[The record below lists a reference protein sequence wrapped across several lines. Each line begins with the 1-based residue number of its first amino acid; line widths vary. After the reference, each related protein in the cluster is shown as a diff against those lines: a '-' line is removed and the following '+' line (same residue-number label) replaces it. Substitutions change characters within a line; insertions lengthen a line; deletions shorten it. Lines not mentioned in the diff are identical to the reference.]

1 MNQQD
6 QQAIDELFRY
16 LYQATRRAGTRDAAA
31 EELIQRYVQQA
42 PPGLLYQM
50 AQTLVAQQHT
60 VNELRSQLTA
70 YQRQGG
76 APAGFG
82 GPQGG
87 GYGSGYGQPQYQ
99 QGYQQGGWQ
108 QGRQGG
114 GFLVG
119 AGQLALGIGG
129 GILGAEVLT
138 SIFDGGGLFGDDRQ
152 YDDGYQA
159 GFAAGDNEGYRDGT
173 AAGDDYG
180 DQGGGD
186 PGGYDDGGY
195 DDGGG
200 FDDGGGGDFLSGWP
214 GGPGNL
220 ALPGPDTG
228 SAG

>member
-1 MNQQD
+1 VNQQD

-16 LYQATRRAGTRDAAA
+16 LYQATQRAGTRDAAA
-31 EELIQRYVQQA
+31 EELIQRYVKQA

-60 VNELRSQLTA
+60 VNELRSQLAA

-82 GPQGG
+82 QPQGG

-99 QGYQQGGWQ
+99 QGYQQAGWQ

-114 GFLVG
+114 GFLAG

-138 SIFDGGGLFGDDRQ
+138 SIFDGGSLFGDDRQ

-159 GFAAGDNEGYRDGT
+159 GFAAGD
-173 AAGDDYG
+173 DYG

-186 PGGYDDGGY
+186 PGGYDDCGGGY
-195 DDGGG
+195 DDGGGYDGGG
-200 FDDGGGGDFLSGWP
+200 FDDGGGGDF
-214 GGPGNL
+214 
-220 ALPGPDTG
+220 
-228 SAG
+228 